1 MIGIKVREKE
11 TIESMLKRFK
21 QVYESSNL
29 QKELK
34 KREYYIS
41 PSEKRHRDD
50 IDRKKKIKKLNIK
63 MKKNEKKELN
73 KKIIFPL

>member
-21 QVYESSNL
+21 QAYENSNL

-34 KREYYIS
+34 KREFYITS
-41 PSEKRHRDD
+41 SEERHKKN
-50 IDRKKKIKKLNIK
+50 IDRKKKIQKTKSKIERL
-63 MKKNEKKELN
+63 EKRDLN
-73 KKIIFPL
+73 KRMIFPI

>member
-34 KREYYIS
+34 KSGLFY
-41 PSEKRHRDD
+41 
-50 IDRKKKIKKLNIK
+50 
-63 MKKNEKKELN
+63 
-73 KKIIFPL
+73 